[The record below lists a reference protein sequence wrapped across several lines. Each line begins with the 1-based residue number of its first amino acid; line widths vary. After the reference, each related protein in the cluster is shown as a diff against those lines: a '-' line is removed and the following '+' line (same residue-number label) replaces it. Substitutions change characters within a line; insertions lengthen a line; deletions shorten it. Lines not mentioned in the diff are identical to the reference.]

1 MTAKLSETLLTN
13 LSQSFK
19 ERFSK
24 NETIKSF
31 PGFLADI
38 EKNPHKYCRT
48 SAEYFKDVFEYY
60 GSYKKTDISGESVCR
75 WKLFDLFGPVYGE
88 EAAQNSIYNT
98 ICSFAENR
106 VNKIILLHG
115 PNGSSKTSLIAAMMS
130 AIEEYSTKPEGAVFT
145 FNWIF
150 SDDAEKEAGLGFANA
165 ENRKYDEE
173 TLAFTK
179 PDEITF
185 KLACGMKDNPILLIP
200 IPERKCFLNKLGI
213 KQPHYLYNGEL
224 NQKSQEIFNQLAIS
238 YEGDWLKVIRH
249 VQVERFYF
257 SKLSR
262 KGLIS
267 IDPERNHDA
276 NSRALNLDQSY
287 RIPRILAMSSM
298 HEPVGDLVDANRG
311 VVEYSEIFKR
321 HPDQNKYLL
330 TTAEWGTISLPG
342 FTAHV
347 DCVIFAT
354 DNEKNLSLFKTYPDW
369 PSFNGRFA
377 YIKVPYLLKW
387 SDEQK
392 VCNKIISEHVRKHVA
407 PHSAE
412 IFSLWAILTRLRK
425 SKHLQA
431 QNLTFLEKATLYDK
445 CLGPS
450 TWSQTE
456 QQSLL
461 RDLKNISSEYE
472 DDRSRLLAT
481 DAGSPIFDASYE
493 GRSGASYREMT
504 NIIVEATHK
513 KEYLSP
519 LTLIDV
525 IKHTVKNESIY
536 DFVKLHKVH
545 KAEEGPYLSSDQI
558 LNEVSKYYY
567 EVVKKDLQSSA
578 GLIADEEYKK
588 LFERYIQ
595 NVKAWTKNEKIQ
607 NAQTGSWETANEN
620 LMKRIEE
627 KLNIKSE
634 EANNR
639 RKELFNKIAAW
650 ALKNNVA
657 EGVPYDVLFSDL
669 LEILRKNSAIE
680 VNKQLKRLQTFILQ
694 YDSPDWKLVPNE
706 DRKIAAQTID
716 KMLQL
721 GYTQESLK
729 EAVVFLNSNDKE

>member
-1 MTAKLSETLLTN
+1 MTKKLAEALLAEALITD

-19 ERFSK
+19 DRFNK

-31 PGFLADI
+31 TGFLADV
-38 EKNPHKYCRT
+38 ERDPHKYCRT
-48 SAEYFKDVFEYY
+48 SAEYLKDIFEYY
-60 GSYKKTDISGESVCR
+60 GSTQKIDITGEKVNR
-75 WKLFDLFGPVYGE
+75 WKIFDLFGPVYGE

-98 ICSFAENR
+98 VCSFAENR

-115 PNGSSKTSLIAAMMS
+115 PNGSSKTSLIAAIMA
-130 AIEEYSTKPEGAVFT
+130 AIEDYSTKPEGAVFT

-150 SDDAEKEAGLGFANA
+150 SDEGEREAGLGFGKADNA
-165 ENRKYDEE
+165 LYNEE

-185 KLACGMKDNPILLIP
+185 RLPCGMKDNPILLVP
-200 IPERKCFLNKLGI
+200 KVEREIFLKKLGI

-224 NQKSQEIFNQLAIS
+224 SQKSKEIFTQLAIS

-249 VQVERFYF
+249 VQVERFYY

-262 KGLIS
+262 KGLVS
-267 IDPERNHDA
+267 IDPERNVDA
-276 NSRALNLDQSY
+276 SSRALNRDQSY
-287 RIPRILAMSSM
+287 RIPRILAMSSID
-298 HEPVGDLVDANRG
+298 EPFGDLVDANRG
-311 VVEYSEIFKR
+311 LVEYSEIFKR
-321 HPDQNKYLL
+321 PPNDNKYLL

-342 FTAHV
+342 FTAHM

-354 DNEKNLSLFKTYPDW
+354 DNEKNLSAFKTYPDW

-377 YIKVPYLLKW
+377 YVRVPYLLKW

-392 VCNKIISEHVRKHVA
+392 VCNKIITEHVRKHVA
-407 PHSAE
+407 PHTSE
-412 IFSLWAILTRLRK
+412 IFALWAILTRLRK
-425 SKHLQA
+425 SKHALA
-431 QNLTFLEKATLYDK
+431 KNLTYVEKALMYDK

-450 TWSQTE
+450 TWSQKE

-461 RDLKNISSEYE
+461 RDLKEISSEYE
-472 DDRSRLLAT
+472 DERKRAM
-481 DAGSPIFDASYE
+481 GEGVFDASYE

-504 NIIVEATHK
+504 NIVVEATHK

-525 IKHTVKNESIY
+525 IKHVNKNESIY
-536 DFVKLHKVH
+536 DFVKLHKIFTPD
-545 KAEEGPYLSSDQI
+545 EGYLTPEAII
-558 LNEVSKYYY
+558 LEVLKFYY
-567 EVVKKDLQSSA
+567 ETVKKDLQNSA
-578 GLIADEEYKK
+578 GLITDEEYKK

-607 NAQTGSWETANEN
+607 NAQTSAWETANEN

-627 KLNIKSE
+627 KLNIKPA
-634 EANNR
+634 EAHER

-650 ALKNNVA
+650 ALKNNVS
-657 EGVPYDVLFSDL
+657 EGVPYEKLFSDL
-669 LEILRKNSAIE
+669 LEILRNNSAVE
-680 VNKQLKRLQTFILQ
+680 VNKQLKRLQKFILQ
-694 YDSPDWKLVPNE
+694 YGSDDWKLVPDE
-706 DRKIAAQTID
+706 ERKSVAQTID

-721 GYTQESLK
+721 GYNQESLK
-729 EAVVFLNSNDKE
+729 EAVVFLNSHDKE